1 VELAEQ
7 VPVVVTGPPAQVEKL
22 VPIEEEAGP
31 PPLPAAEGEQATV
44 IEPAPPF
51 KVEGLTPIIEEPL
64 PPAEDRSSPQA
75 IVEEVSR
82 DDIDITTS
90 RKAWW
95 SRLLQFQPFSRP
107 DVPTSQAVI
116 EEMVEDEEEE
126 DEVFPELEAEV
137 WQSVIQAELLGQVV
151 VGDEEGL
158 EAEVFPQPLAAELE
172 VEADAESAAQAE
184 EAETPRGETEAV
196 AAPEVE
202 VAPPPAVI
210 ERPVEPEADVPA
222 QVIEEETGVEAV
234 GPVPEVESEVDVP
247 VQVEKEEMAREALAP
262 QPAVEPEADVPV
274 QVEEEEM
281 TREVVAPELGIEPEA
296 TREKPGIAQP
306 SDAEIE
312 PEPAVEVEPVS
323 PADDWWWTPEAEAG
337 PGQKVL
343 KMKAS
348 PPPKTEAEVP
358 STPEAESPPAVEEWW
373 TPEDQAEPTPPV
385 PEQQV
390 LKLKASLPPEAEA
403 QPEPET
409 EAGPPPSAEDWWSS
423 EPEED

>member
-1 VELAEQ
+1 
-7 VPVVVTGPPAQVEKL
+7 

-82 DDIDITTS
+82 DDIDITIS

-158 EAEVFPQPLAAELE
+158 EAEVFPQPLTAELE

-196 AAPEVE
+196 
-202 VAPPPAVI
+202 
-210 ERPVEPEADVPA
+210 PA
-222 QVIEEETGVEAV
+222 QVIEEETGAEAV

-262 QPAVEPEADVPV
+262 QPAVEPEVDVPV

-281 TREVVAPELGIEPEA
+281 TREVVAPELGVEPEA
-296 TREKPGIAQP
+296 TREKPDVGQP
-306 SDAEIE
+306 SEAEVE
-312 PEPAVEVEPVS
+312 PEPAVELEPES

-390 LKLKASLPPEAEA
+390 LKLKASLPPDAEAE
-403 QPEPET
+403 PEPET
-409 EAGPPPSAEDWWSS
+409 EAGPPPPAEDWWSS